1 MSLPGIGEDFSHLD
15 MIIAELPE
23 LFYAEIFPK
32 LDLKDTCN
40 LARVNKA
47 YNDAVWS
54 VDGVRSMKAKMD
66 TYNDLNPYR
75 YPAFERIPH
84 IHVAPIYWA
93 VWHRNVP
100 AGQGPP
106 EVRGGREQTY
116 SSEQR
121 DPTVLRSL

>member
-1 MSLPGIGEDFSHLD
+1 

-84 IHVAPIYWA
+84 CLLYTSPSP
-93 VWHRNVP
+93 RDKRQSRMP
-100 AGQGPP
+100 
-106 EVRGGREQTY
+106 
-116 SSEQR
+116 SSA
-121 DPTVLRSL
+121 